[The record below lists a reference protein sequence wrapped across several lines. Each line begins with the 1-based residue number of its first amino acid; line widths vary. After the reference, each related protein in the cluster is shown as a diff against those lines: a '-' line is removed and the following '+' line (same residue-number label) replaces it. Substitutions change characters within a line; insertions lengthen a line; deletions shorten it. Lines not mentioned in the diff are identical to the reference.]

1 MAESSS
7 SSSVSERPTT
17 QTKTAQQEKE
27 EHLHCSTMGVPKKP
41 RKLLAEVCHLSVF
54 HFLPFFLET
63 MFNYLIKL
71 KLRKIY
77 LKIIIIP
84 FM

>member
-1 MAESSS
+1 MAESSI

-41 RKLLAEVCHLSVF
+41 RKLLAVVCHLSVF
-54 HFLPFFLET
+54 HLSPF
-63 MFNYLIKL
+63 IL
-71 KLRKIY
+71 KQFFKFSIN
-77 LKIIIIP
+77 LK
-84 FM
+84 